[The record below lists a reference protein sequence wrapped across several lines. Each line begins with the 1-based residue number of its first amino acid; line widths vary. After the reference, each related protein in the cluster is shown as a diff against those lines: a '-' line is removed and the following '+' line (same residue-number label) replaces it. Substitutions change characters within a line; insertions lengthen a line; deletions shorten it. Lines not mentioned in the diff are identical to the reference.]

1 MKAPSMVLLSYTLL
15 GCILL
20 GCTEAEKVNFY
31 EADNYPPVLS
41 QWGLLQVTGAQ
52 LHIAAE
58 SHVYELNTA
67 LFTDYAL
74 KLRTVYIP
82 TGQLAQ
88 YDPQDAFE
96 MPTGSIISKTFLYQ
110 TDAEGRIALDA
121 NWDGNPQ
128 HLDLANTRL
137 IETRLLV
144 KQPDGW
150 DAMAYIWQG
159 DDAYLNITGEL
170 MALATTTS
178 QDINYLVPSRNQCT
192 SCHATNHTSGE
203 IKPIGIKARHL
214 HRPDPVH
221 QQNQL
226 SAWQQRGQL
235 HGLPAID
242 TIQAAAR
249 WHDTGSELAH
259 RAKTYLDINCGHC
272 HNPKGA
278 ADTSGLLLDY
288 PSLATGAHPPAAMG
302 VCKPP
307 IAAGRGSGGHLYSI
321 VPGSASASI
330 MAYRLNT
337 TDPATMM
344 PELGRSLIHTEGF
357 KLVSAWIDSMS
368 GVCR

>member
-1 MKAPSMVLLSYTLL
+1 MVLLSCTLL
-15 GCILL
+15 GCLL
-20 GCTEAEKVNFY
+20 TGCKEAQEVHFY
-31 EADNYPPVLS
+31 DAQHYPTTLS
-41 QWGLLQVTGAQ
+41 QWGLLRVSGAQ
-52 LHIAAE
+52 MRIAPE
-58 SHVYELNTA
+58 NHVYELNTA
-67 LFTDYAL
+67 LFSDYAQ

-82 TGQLAQ
+82 TGQVAY
-88 YDPQDAFE
+88 YDPDESFE
-96 MPTGSIISKTFLYQ
+96 MPTGSIISKTFLYP
-110 TDAEGRIALDA
+110 TDADGRIALDA
-121 NWDGNPQ
+121 SWDGDPQ

-144 KQPDGW
+144 KQADGW
-150 DAMAYIWQG
+150 DAMAYVWQG
-159 DDAYLNITGEL
+159 GEAYLNITGEL
-170 MALATTTS
+170 MTLPTTTF
-178 QDINYLVPSRNQCT
+178 QHVNYLVPSRNQCA
-192 SCHATNHTSGE
+192 SCHATNHTTGE
-203 IKPIGIKARHL
+203 LKPIGLKARHL
-214 HRPDPVH
+214 HRADPVNH
-221 QQNQL
+221 QNQL

-235 HGLPAID
+235 QGLPSIE
-242 TIQAAAR
+242 TIQVAAR
-249 WHDTGSELAH
+249 WHDTSAELAH

-288 PSLATGAHPPAAMG
+288 PSLTTGAHPPAAMG

-321 VPGSASASI
+321 VPGSAATSI

-357 KLVSAWIDSMS
+357 ELVSAWIDAMT